1 VSGYIH
7 EDDRVERE
15 RERERERVENQP
27 PSKRIRVE
35 GGSTASAVAVLG
47 IP

>member
-1 VSGYIH
+1 MR
-7 EDDRVERE
+7 EDDRAERE
-15 RERERERVENQP
+15 REREWERERVENQP

-47 IP
+47 NL